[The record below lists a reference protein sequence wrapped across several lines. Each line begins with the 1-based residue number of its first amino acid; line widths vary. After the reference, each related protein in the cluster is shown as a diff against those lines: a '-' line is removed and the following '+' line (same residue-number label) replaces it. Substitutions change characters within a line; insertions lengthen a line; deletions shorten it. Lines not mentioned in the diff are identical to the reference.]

1 MVAPTTRWSTL
12 RSQLSGWRSGNQ
24 NFSKDLVAP
33 VDQDRRLLNHPLLME
48 GLHSSVG
55 MMVLGLDPELYPN
68 RLPISN
74 DVPAVVPNPVPFVP
88 VMLTW
93 VEQA

>member
-1 MVAPTTRWSTL
+1 M
-12 RSQLSGWRSGNQ
+12 
-24 NFSKDLVAP
+24 D
-33 VDQDRRLLNHPLLME
+33 HPLPME
-48 GLHSSVG
+48 GFFSSVG
-55 MMVLGLDPELYPN
+55 MTVLGFDPGLFP
-68 RLPISN
+68 SGFSVVN